1 MNNGSDLFPDK
12 SSRPISNGVDFIHDS
27 SPDTT
32 QNLKQTLV
40 EERSLWRVR
49 GIETLLRALSPGERL
64 VLYGLSILL
73 AVSTLVLLA
82 GLNSSVS
89 VTVPAPGG
97 ELIEGEVG
105 SARFINPILTISQ
118 ADEDI
123 SKLVYSGLTRTLPD
137 GVVLDLAERYE
148 ISEDGTTYTFT
159 LREGA
164 TFHDGT
170 PLTAEDVLFTVAAAQ
185 NPDIKSPRRAD
196 WEGVQVSSSDARTV
210 VFKLAHAYAPFIEN
224 TALGI
229 LPKHVW
235 KDVPAAEFPFSPAN
249 TRPIG
254 SGPFRIETVSTDATG
269 SATRYALIPFKDF
282 TLGSPYLKRITFIFY
297 PNQEEMLKAFDAG
310 KIDAVAGV
318 TPADLI
324 ALKRADFDF
333 VRVPLPR
340 VFGVF
345 FNQSRAAVLADS
357 SVRAALDAAV
367 DKQYIVDSILGGYG
381 ATLEGPIPP
390 GVIGLA
396 QSAAPGPYERRAE
409 AATTTTAT
417 STRANDARAT
427 LTRDGWTFLPAATS
441 TAQAGDEKNGVWM
454 KKKSELSFTIA
465 TADEPELV
473 ATVNALAEAWRAAGI
488 KVTVQVYSLSE
499 LNTSVIRP
507 RAYDAILFGEVVG
520 RTADLFAFW
529 HSSQRNDPGLNLS
542 LYANSRVDSLLSQ
555 ARATND
561 TQDSEELYTQFA
573 ATLAKD
579 DPAIFLYAPEFLYI
593 VPSGMQGIL
602 LGALTSASERFLNV
616 YQWYTDTEEVWS
628 IFAK

>member
-1 MNNGSDLFPDK
+1 MNSDSDLFPEK

-27 SPDTT
+27 SPDTA
-32 QNLKQTLV
+32 QNLKKALV
-40 EERSLWRVR
+40 EKRSIWRV
-49 GIETLLRALSPGERL
+49 GSLEDLLRVLRPSERL

-73 AVSTLVLLA
+73 AVSALALLA

-97 ELIEGEVG
+97 ELIEGEIG

-118 ADEDI
+118 ADDDI
-123 SKLVYSGLTRTLPD
+123 SKLVYSGLMRSLPD
-137 GVVLDLAERYE
+137 GTIPDLAESYE

-170 PLTAEDVLFTVAAAQ
+170 PVTADDVLFTVAAAQ

-196 WEGVQVSSSDARTV
+196 WDGVQVSSPDARTV

-224 TALGI
+224 TTLGI

-235 KDVPAAEFPFSPAN
+235 ENVPAEEFPFSPAN
-249 TRPIG
+249 THPIG
-254 SGPFRIETVSTDATG
+254 SGPFRIDSVSTDATG
-269 SATRYALIPFKDF
+269 SVTRYELVPFKGF
-282 TLGSPYLKRITFIFY
+282 TLGKPYLQRITFIFY
-297 PNQEEMLKAFDAG
+297 PNQDAMLKAFDAG
-310 KIDAVAGV
+310 KIDAVAGI
-318 TPADLI
+318 TPADLRN
-324 ALKRADFDF
+324 LKRTNFDF
-333 VRVPLPR
+333 VHVPLPR

-345 FNQSRAAVLADS
+345 FNQSHATVLADA
-357 SVRAALDAAV
+357 SVRAALEAAV
-367 DKQYIVDSILGGYG
+367 DKQSIVDSVLSGYG
-381 ATLEGPIPP
+381 ATLDGPIPP
-390 GVIGLA
+390 GVIGITQPA
-396 QSAAPGPYERRAE
+396 TPGTYEARTGE
-409 AATTTTAT
+409 GAATTATTTNVSAT
-417 STRANDARAT
+417 TTRANDAGAI
-427 LTRDGWTFLPAATS
+427 LTRGGWIFD
-441 TAQAGDEKNGVWM
+441 QKNEVWM
-454 KKKSELSFTIA
+454 KKKTEFTFTIA

-473 ATVNALAEAWRAAGI
+473 ATVNALAEAWRSAGI

-507 RAYDAILFGEVVG
+507 RQYDAILFGEVVG

-542 LYANSRVDSLLSQ
+542 LYTNSRVDSFLSQ

-561 TQDSEELYTQFA
+561 IQDREKLYTQFA
-573 ATLAKD
+573 AALVKD

-593 VPSGMQGIL
+593 VPHDMHGIV

>member
-1 MNNGSDLFPDK
+1 MDS
-12 SSRPISNGVDFIHDS
+12 IHDS

-170 PLTAEDVLFTVAAAQ
+170 PVTAKDVLFTVAAAQ

-196 WEGVQVSSSDARTV
+196 WDGVQVSSPDARTV

-235 KDVPAAEFPFSPAN
+235 ENVPAEEFPFSPAN
-249 TRPIG
+249 THPIG
-254 SGPFRIETVSTDATG
+254 SGPFRIDRVMTDATG
-269 SATRYALIPFKDF
+269 SATRYELVPFKKF
-282 TLGSPYLKRITFIFY
+282 TLGKPYLNRITFIFY
-297 PNQEEMLKAFDAG
+297 PNQDEMLKAFDAG
-310 KIDAVAGV
+310 RIDSVAGV
-318 TPADLI
+318 TPADLS
-324 ALKRADFDF
+324 ALKRANFDF
-333 VRVPLPR
+333 VHVALPR

-345 FNQSRAAVLADS
+345 FNQSHAAVLADA
-357 SVRAALDAAV
+357 SVRQALEAALD
-367 DKQYIVDSILGGYG
+367 KQAIVDSVMSGYG
-381 ATLEGPIPP
+381 ATLGGPIPP
-390 GVIGLA
+390 GVIGVMQPA
-396 QSAAPGPYERRAE
+396 TSAPYEKPAE

-417 STRANDARAT
+417 STRANDARAI
-427 LTRDGWTFLPAATS
+427 LTRGGWTF
-441 TAQAGDEKNGVWM
+441 DEKTGVWM
-454 KKKSELSFTIA
+454 KKKTELSFTIA

-473 ATVNALAEAWRAAGI
+473 ATVHALAAAWQAAGI

-507 RAYDAILFGEVVG
+507 RQYDAILFGEVVG

-542 LYANSRVDSLLSQ
+542 LYTNSRVDSLLTQ

-561 TQDSEELYTQFA
+561 LQDREELYKQFA
-573 ATLAKD
+573 VVVAKD

-593 VPSGMQGIL
+593 VPRGMHGIT

-616 YQWYTDTEEVWS
+616 YRWYTDTEEVWS
-628 IFAK
+628 IFSK

>member
-1 MNNGSDLFPDK
+1 MRRRRRFM
-12 SSRPISNGVDFIHDS
+12 DFIHDS

-32 QNLKQTLV
+32 KNLKKTLV
-40 EERSLWRVR
+40 EERSIWRI
-49 GIETLLRALSPGERL
+49 GGLEGLLRALSPSERL
-64 VLYGLSILL
+64 VLYGFSILL
-73 AVSTLVLLA
+73 AASALALLA

-97 ELIEGEVG
+97 ELIEGQVG

-123 SKLVYSGLTRTLPD
+123 SKLVYSGLMRSLPD
-137 GVVLDLAERYE
+137 GTVPDLAESYE

-159 LREGA
+159 LRESA

-170 PLTAEDVLFTVAAAQ
+170 PVTAEDVLFTIAAAQ

-196 WEGVQVSSSDARTV
+196 WDGVRVSSPDARTI

-224 TALGI
+224 TTLGI
-229 LPKHVW
+229 LPEHVW

-249 TRPIG
+249 THPIG

-269 SATRYALIPFKDF
+269 SATRYVLVPFKDF
-282 TLGSPYLKRITFIFY
+282 TLGQPYLKRITFIFY
-297 PNQEEMLKAFDAG
+297 PNQDEMLKAFEAG
-310 KIDAVAGV
+310 RIDAVAGI
-318 TPADLI
+318 TPADLRN
-324 ALKRADFDF
+324 LKRRNFDF
-333 VRVPLPR
+333 VHVPLPR

-345 FNQSRAAVLADS
+345 FNQSHATVLANA
-357 SVRAALDAAV
+357 SVRQALEAAV
-367 DKQYIVDSILGGYG
+367 DKESLVGSVLGGFG
-381 ATLEGPIPP
+381 ASLEGPIPP
-390 GVIGLA
+390 GVIGVA
-396 QSAAPGPYERRAE
+396 QPATPAAYETRAG
-409 AATTTTAT
+409 AATTTNAT
-417 STRANDARAT
+417 STRAGDARAI
-427 LTRDGWTFLPAATS
+427 LSRGGWTFSEA
-441 TAQAGDEKNGVWM
+441 NGVWT
-454 KKKSELSFTIA
+454 KKKTELAFTIA

-473 ATVNALAEAWRAAGI
+473 ATVNALAEAWRSAGV

-507 RAYDAILFGEVVG
+507 RQYDAILFGEVVG

-542 LYANSRVDSLLSQ
+542 LYANSRVDSLLTQ

-561 TQDSEELYTQFA
+561 TQDREELYKQFA
-573 ATLAKD
+573 AAVAKD
-579 DPAIFLYAPEFLYI
+579 DPAIFLYAPEFLYVVPRDIHGI
-593 VPSGMQGIL
+593 V

-628 IFAK
+628 IFSK

>member
-1 MNNGSDLFPDK
+1 M
-12 SSRPISNGVDFIHDS
+12 DFIHDS

-32 QNLKQTLV
+32 KNLKNTLI
-40 EERSLWRVR
+40 EERSIWRI
-49 GIETLLRALSPGERL
+49 GGLEGLLRALSPSERL
-64 VLYGLSILL
+64 VLYGFSILL
-73 AVSTLVLLA
+73 AASALALLA

-97 ELIEGEVG
+97 ELIEGQVG

-123 SKLVYSGLTRTLPD
+123 SKLVYSGLMRSLPD
-137 GVVLDLAERYE
+137 GIIPDLAQSYE

-170 PLTAEDVLFTVAAAQ
+170 PVTADDVLFTVAAAQ

-196 WEGVQVSSSDARTV
+196 WDGVQVSSPDARTV

-224 TALGI
+224 AALGI

-249 TRPIG
+249 THPIG

-269 SATRYALIPFKDF
+269 SATRYSLVPFKDF
-282 TLGSPYLKRITFIFY
+282 TLGQPYLKRITFIFY
-297 PNQEEMLKAFDAG
+297 PNQDEMLKAFDAQ

-318 TPADLI
+318 TPADLGS
-324 ALKRADFDF
+324 LERSDFDF
-333 VRVPLPR
+333 VHVPLPR

-345 FNQSRAAVLADS
+345 FNQSHATVLADA
-357 SVRAALDAAV
+357 SVRQALEAAV
-367 DKQYIVDSILGGYG
+367 DKESLVGSVLGGYG
-381 ATLEGPIPP
+381 ASLEGPIPP
-390 GVIGLA
+390 GVIGAA
-396 QSAAPGPYERRAE
+396 QPATPAPYEALAG
-409 AATTTTAT
+409 AATTTNAT
-417 STRANDARAT
+417 STKAGDARAI
-427 LTRDGWTFLPAATS
+427 LSRGGWTFSEA
-441 TAQAGDEKNGVWM
+441 NGVWT
-454 KKKSELSFTIA
+454 KKKTELAFTIA

-473 ATVNALAEAWRAAGI
+473 ATVQALAEAWRSAGV

-507 RAYDAILFGEVVG
+507 RQYDAILFGEVVG

-542 LYANSRVDSLLSQ
+542 LYANSRVDSLLTQ
-555 ARATND
+555 ARSTND
-561 TQDSEELYTQFA
+561 TQDREELYKQFA
-573 ATLAKD
+573 VVVAKD

-593 VPSGMQGIL
+593 VPQGMHGIV

-628 IFAK
+628 IFSK

>member
-1 MNNGSDLFPDK
+1 M
-12 SSRPISNGVDFIHDS
+12 DFNHDS
-27 SPDTT
+27 SLDTT
-32 QNLKQTLV
+32 QNLKKTLV
-40 EERSLWRVR
+40 EERSLWRI
-49 GIETLLRALSPGERL
+49 GGLEGLLRALRPSERL
-64 VLYGLSILL
+64 VLYALSVLL
-73 AVSTLVLLA
+73 AVSVLALLA

-97 ELIEGEVG
+97 ELIEGQVG

-123 SKLVYSGLTRTLPD
+123 SKLVYSGLMRSHPY
-137 GVVLDLAERYE
+137 GIIPDLAESYE

-170 PLTAEDVLFTVAAAQ
+170 PVTADDVLFTVAAAQ

-196 WEGVQVSSSDARTV
+196 WDGVQVSSPDARTI

-249 TRPIG
+249 THPIG

-269 SATRYALIPFKDF
+269 SATRYALVPFKDF
-282 TLGSPYLKRITFIFY
+282 TLGPPYLKRITFIFY
-297 PNQEEMLKAFDAG
+297 PNQDEMLKAFDAG

-318 TPADLI
+318 TPADLRG
-324 ALKRADFDF
+324 LKRSNFDF
-333 VRVPLPR
+333 VHVPLPR

-345 FNQSRAAVLADS
+345 FNQSHATVLADA
-357 SVRAALDAAV
+357 SVRQALEAAV
-367 DKQYIVDSILGGYG
+367 DKKYLVDSVLGGYG
-381 ATLEGPIPP
+381 ASLEGPIPP
-390 GVIGLA
+390 GVLGA
-396 QSAAPGPYERRAE
+396 TQPAVSGPYVAKTASEPTN
-409 AATTTTAT
+409 ATTTYAT
-417 STRANDARAT
+417 DARAV
-427 LTRDGWTFLPAATS
+427 LTRGGWTF
-441 TAQAGDEKNGVWM
+441 DEAKEVWT
-454 KKKSELSFTIA
+454 KKKTELSFTIA

-473 ATVNALAEAWRAAGI
+473 ATVNALAEAWRLAGI

-507 RAYDAILFGEVVG
+507 RQYDAILFGEVVG

-542 LYANSRVDSLLSQ
+542 LYANSRVDSLLTQ

-561 TQDSEELYTQFA
+561 TQDREELYKQFA
-573 ATLAKD
+573 ATVAKD
-579 DPAIFLYAPEFLYI
+579 DPAIFLYAPEFLYV
-593 VPSGMQGIL
+593 VPKGMHGIA

>member
-1 MNNGSDLFPDK
+1 MHSDY
-12 SSRPISNGVDFIHDS
+12 DS
-27 SPDTT
+27 SLDTT
-32 QNLKQTLV
+32 QNLKQALV
-40 EERSLWRVR
+40 EQRSLWRVR
-49 GIETLLRALSPGERL
+49 SLESLLRALRPSERL

-73 AVSTLVLLA
+73 AVSALALLA

-89 VTVPAPGG
+89 VTVPARGG
-97 ELIEGEVG
+97 ELIEGELG

-118 ADEDI
+118 ADDDI
-123 SKLVYSGLTRTLPD
+123 SKLVYSGLTRSLPD
-137 GVVLDLAERYE
+137 GNVPDLAESYE

-170 PLTAEDVLFTVAAAQ
+170 PVTAEDVLFTIAAAQ
-185 NPDIKSPRRAD
+185 NPDVKSPRRAD
-196 WEGVQVSSSDARTV
+196 WDGVQVSSPDARTV

-254 SGPFRIETVSTDATG
+254 SGPFRIETVRTDATG
-269 SATRYALIPFKDF
+269 SATRYELVPFADFAL
-282 TLGSPYLKRITFIFY
+282 GMPYLERITFIFY
-297 PNQEEMLKAFDAG
+297 PNQAAMLEAFDAG
-310 KIDAVAGV
+310 RIDAVAGV
-318 TPADLI
+318 TPASL
-324 ALKRADFDF
+324 AGLKRSNFNF
-333 VRVPLPR
+333 VHVPLPR
-340 VFGVF
+340 VFGAF
-345 FNQSRAAVLADS
+345 FNQSHAPVLADA
-357 SVRAALDAAV
+357 SVRAALEAAV
-367 DKQYIVDSILGGYG
+367 DKQFIVDSILGGYG
-381 ATLEGPIPP
+381 ATLDGPIPP
-390 GVIGLA
+390 GVIGGA
-396 QSAAPGPYERRAE
+396 QSATPSPYDSSTEGTAI
-409 AATTTTAT
+409 TSAT
-417 STRANDARAT
+417 STHAAAARAI
-427 LTRDGWTFLPAATS
+427 LTRGGWTFLPAATS
-441 TAQAGDEKNGVWM
+441 LTASNAQAGTAQAGNEANGVWT
-454 KKKSELSFTIA
+454 KKKTELSFTIA

-473 ATVNALAEAWRAAGI
+473 ATVNALAQAWQAAGI

-507 RAYDAILFGEVVG
+507 RQYDAILFGEVVG

-542 LYANSRVDSLLSQ
+542 LYANSRVDSLLTQ

-561 TQDSEELYTQFA
+561 AQDRERLYTQFA
-573 ATLAKD
+573 ATLVKD
-579 DPAIFLYAPEFLYI
+579 DPAIFLYAPEFLYV
-593 VPSGMQGIL
+593 VPQDMQGIV

-628 IFAK
+628 IFSK

>member
-1 MNNGSDLFPDK
+1 M
-12 SSRPISNGVDFIHDS
+12 DFDHDS

-32 QNLKQTLV
+32 QNLKKALV
-40 EERSLWRVR
+40 EKRSIWRV
-49 GIETLLRALSPGERL
+49 GSLEDLLRVLKPSERL

-73 AVSTLVLLA
+73 AVSALALLA

-97 ELIEGEVG
+97 ELNEGEIG

-123 SKLVYSGLTRTLPD
+123 SKLVYSGLMRSLPD
-137 GVVLDLAERYE
+137 GIVPDLAESYE

-159 LREGA
+159 LRANA

-196 WEGVQVSSSDARTV
+196 WDGVQVSSPDARTV

-224 TALGI
+224 TTLGI

-235 KDVPAAEFPFSPAN
+235 ENVPAEEFPFSPAN
-249 TRPIG
+249 THPVG
-254 SGPFRIETVSTDATG
+254 SGPFRIEKVSTDATG
-269 SATRYALIPFKDF
+269 SATRYELVPFKNF
-282 TLGSPYLKRITFIFY
+282 TLGKPYLQLITFIFY
-297 PNQEEMLKAFDAG
+297 PNQDAMLKAFDAG
-310 KIDAVAGV
+310 KIDAIAGV
-318 TPADLI
+318 TPADI
-324 ALKRADFDF
+324 ASLKRANFDF
-333 VRVPLPR
+333 VHVPLPR

-345 FNQSRAAVLADS
+345 FNQSHATVLADA
-357 SVRAALDAAV
+357 SVRAALEAAV
-367 DKQYIVDSILGGYG
+367 DKQSIVDSVLSGYG
-381 ATLEGPIPP
+381 ATLDGPIPP
-390 GVIGLA
+390 GVIGITQPA
-396 QSAAPGPYERRAE
+396 TPGTYEARAGE
-409 AATTTTAT
+409 GAATTATTTKVGAI
-417 STRANDARAT
+417 
-427 LTRDGWTFLPAATS
+427 LTRGGWTFLPAATS
-441 TAQAGDEKNGVWM
+441 TAQAGDKANGVWM
-454 KKKSELSFTIA
+454 KKKTELSFTIA

-473 ATVNALAEAWRAAGI
+473 ATVDALAEAWRMAGI
-488 KVTVQVYSLSE
+488 TVTVQVYSLSE

-507 RAYDAILFGEVVG
+507 RQYDAILFGEVVG

-542 LYANSRVDSLLSQ
+542 LYTNSRVDSLLTQ

-561 TQDSEELYTQFA
+561 VQDREKLYTQFA
-573 ATLAKD
+573 AIIAKD

-593 VPSGMQGIL
+593 VPQGMQGIV

-628 IFAK
+628 IFTRN